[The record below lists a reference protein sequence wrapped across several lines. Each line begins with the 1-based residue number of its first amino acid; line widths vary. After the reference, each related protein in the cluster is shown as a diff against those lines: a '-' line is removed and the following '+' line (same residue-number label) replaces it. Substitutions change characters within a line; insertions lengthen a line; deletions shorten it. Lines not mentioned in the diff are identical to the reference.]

1 MTVNKENTNFTN
13 EHYIFL
19 KKYKRKKFLITFFQ
33 FIIFALFI
41 FLWEL
46 LSRYNIIDPFLLSSP
61 SRIFQ
66 TIITLNNT
74 GELWSNIFYTLCE
87 TIVGFLLGTIIGILI
102 AILLWW
108 FEFIQKIS
116 EPYLVI
122 FNALPKVALGPII
135 IVWMGSGAKSII
147 TMALLISVIVSTINM
162 LSGFQ
167 NVDNEKLLLMKSF
180 GATKIQILKKII
192 LPYNVSNIIS
202 TLKINVGMS
211 LIGVITGEFLVA
223 TKGIGYLII
232 YGGQIFNLDLV
243 MTGIFILAVIA
254 SLMYIGI
261 SKIESKY
268 K

>member
-1 MTVNKENTNFTN
+1 MNKENLTFTN
-13 EHYIFL
+13 EHYTFL
-19 KKYKRKKFLITFFQ
+19 KKYKRKKLLVTFFQ
-33 FIIFALFI
+33 FLIFISFI
-41 FLWEL
+41 FSWEL
-46 LSRYNIIDPFLLSSP
+46 LSKYNLIDPFLLSSP

-66 TIITLNNT
+66 TIVNLNNT
-74 GELWSNIFYTLCE
+74 GELWVNIFYTLCE

-135 IVWMGSGAKSII
+135 IVWMGSGSKSII

-162 LSGFQ
+162 LSGFK
-167 NVDNEKLLLMKSF
+167 NVDDEKLLLMKSF
-180 GATKIQILKKII
+180 GANKMQILKKII

-211 LIGVITGEFLVA
+211 LIGIITGEFLVA

-243 MTGIFILAVIA
+243 MTGIFILAIIA